1 MNSHSYI
8 RGFTLLEFLV
18 SITLFVL
25 ISGTAYGVLSTAGK
39 LWERG
44 DQQAL
49 ANTQIR
55 FALDYMRRQLS
66 KTLPVATP
74 VDGRWRVWFEG
85 ESHQVRFLVRG
96 PRHVGLH
103 GFYEAVIFHN
113 TDVKPPR
120 IDLEMRRIDRET
132 VHGVFRKTLLEG
144 VPKAGFEYFGPRN
157 GGDEA
162 TWFPQWQEGQSLPR
176 LVRVRLGSDTTGEW
190 PGLTV
195 RLPANVVRYHQF

>member
-1 MNSHSYI
+1 MKSHSRI

-18 SITLFVL
+18 SVTLFVL
-25 ISGTAYGVLSTAGK
+25 ISVAAYGALSTAGR

-44 DQQAL
+44 DQQAV

-66 KTLPVATP
+66 RALPVAIP
-74 VDGRWRVWFEG
+74 VDGRWKVWFEG
-85 ESHQVRFLVRG
+85 TPHQVRFLVRA

-113 TDVKPPR
+113 MEVKPPR
-120 IDLEMRRIDRET
+120 IDLKMRRIDKET
-132 VHGVFRKTLLEG
+132 AHGAFQKTLLEG
-144 VPKAGFEYFGPRN
+144 VPKVGFEYFGRPD

-162 TWFPQWQEGQSLPR
+162 VWSPQWREIWSLPR
-176 LVRVRLGSDTTGEW
+176 LVRVRIGSDTTGEW
-190 PGLTV
+190 PELTV
-195 RLPANVVRYHQF
+195 RLPADVVRNHQF

>member
-1 MNSHSYI
+1 MKDHSRI

-18 SITLFVL
+18 SMTLFVL

-44 DQQAL
+44 DQQVL
-49 ANTQIR
+49 ANTQMR
-55 FALDYMRRQLS
+55 FAFDYMRRQLS
-66 KTLPVATP
+66 RVLPVAVP

-85 ESHQVRFLVRG
+85 EPHQVRFLVRG
-96 PRHVGLH
+96 PRHVGLQ
-103 GFYEAVIFHN
+103 GFYETVIYHN
-113 TDVKPPR
+113 IEVDPPR

-132 VHGVFRKTLLEG
+132 VQGIFWRTLLEG
-144 VPKAGFEYFGPRN
+144 IPKAEFEYFGRPD

-162 TWFPQWQEGQSLPR
+162 VWFSQWKESRSLPR

-190 PGLTV
+190 PELTV
-195 RLPANVVRYHQF
+195 RLPANVLRHHQF